1 MKKQVFTILLSLA
14 ALTSWA
20 QESRTAY
27 NFLRLPISAHAA
39 ALGGEN
45 ITISDDDA
53 TLVFNNPALLQ
64 NITDKTLN
72 LNMMTYMQGTV
83 TASASF
89 ARAWG
94 ERASWGISGRYM
106 DYGQMKETDI
116 TGEETGS
123 FGARDVAIGGT
134 ISYGLTNS
142 ISGGVTAK
150 LAASYMGQY
159 NSMAVLVDLGLN
171 YRNDDSDLSISA
183 VAKNLGG
190 QVDAFEDDFE
200 RMTLDLQLGITKRLL
215 NSPLRLSFTLT
226 RLNDWE
232 YNLGKHINV
241 GADLLLGEQFYVAA
255 GYNFLRASE
264 MKISSGDGSSSHGA
278 GLSLGGGLQLERL
291 KLHVAYGKYHVSAS
305 SLLINISYSL

>member
-1 MKKQVFTILLSLA
+1 
-14 ALTSWA
+14 
-20 QESRTAY
+20 
-27 NFLRLPISAHAA
+27 
-39 ALGGEN
+39 
-45 ITISDDDA
+45 
-53 TLVFNNPALLQ
+53 
-64 NITDKTLN
+64 
-72 LNMMTYMQGTV
+72 
-83 TASASF
+83 
-89 ARAWG
+89 WG

-123 FGARDVAIGGT
+123 FGARDVTIGGT

-150 LAASYMGQY
+150 FAASYMGQY
-159 NSMAVLVDLGLN
+159 NSLAVLVDLGLN

-200 RMTLDLQLGITKRLL
+200 RMPLDLQLGITKRLL

>member
-106 DYGQMKETDI
+106 DYGQMKETDL

-150 LAASYMGQY
+150 FAASYMGQY
-159 NSMAVLVDLGLN
+159 NSLAVLVDLGLN

-200 RMTLDLQLGITKRLL
+200 RMPLDLQLGITKRLL

-232 YNLGKHINV
+232 YNLGKHINL

>member
-200 RMTLDLQLGITKRLL
+200 RMPLDLQLGITKRLL

>member
-159 NSMAVLVDLGLN
+159 NSLAVLVDLGLN

-200 RMTLDLQLGITKRLL
+200 RMPLDLQLGITKRLL

-232 YNLGKHINV
+232 YNLGKHINL

>member
-94 ERASWGISGRYM
+94 ESASWGISGRYM

-159 NSMAVLVDLGLN
+159 NSLAVLVDLGLN

-200 RMTLDLQLGITKRLL
+200 RMPLDLQLGITKRLL